1 MKKFVYITIIIGVL
15 FTINGCGHKVYN
27 SKVLE
32 SKEIE
37 IGVVETT
44 ASEYKSI
51 IHWYDGDLNK
61 VSEQKLS
68 YAMLGSAFHN
78 PVYYDN
84 EIYMIPQGLGNKKD
98 SKKVISFNKKDLSI
112 KEFSFNN
119 IALNDV
125 AVSGD
130 YIYTINTLNGDT
142 HICRLNKTNNTVKEL
157 IIEKEYISGFTAVKG
172 KIYAFSSNLSTSL
185 PKFYL
190 YIYDENLELL
200 DKKDITQYGTSQ
212 YKFMNDDDY
221 LYAGVMMTKEEKPSS
236 IILKISLDTNEI
248 ETIDT
253 NQEVP
258 NDILQYK
265 NKIIVTNHDL
275 VINQGTKMTILDK
288 NNEDSEVIDLNNKTE
303 FAGIIGNMLVITN
316 QEKVSLYDIEKDF
329 KLIKETNIEK
339 DDDCYISSIILLK

>member
-1 MKKFVYITIIIGVL
+1 MRKFIYITIIVGVL
-15 FTINGCGHKVYN
+15 FTINGCGRKVCN
-27 SKVLE
+27 SKVLDSE
-32 SKEIE
+32 EIK

-44 ASEYKSI
+44 GSEYKSI
-51 IHWYDGDLNK
+51 IHWYDGNLNK

-112 KEFSFNN
+112 KEFSFKN

-125 AVSGD
+125 TVSED
-130 YIYTINTLNGDT
+130 YVYTINTLNGDT
-142 HICRLNKTNNTVKEL
+142 HICRLNKTNNTVKEI
-157 IIEKEYISGFTAVKG
+157 IIEKEYISGFTAVKD
-172 KIYAFSSNLSTSL
+172 KIYAFSSNLSTSF

-190 YIYDENLELL
+190 YIYDENLDLL
-200 DKKDITQYGTSQ
+200 DKKDITEYGTGQ

-221 LYAGVMMTKEEKPSS
+221 LYVGVTVTKEEKPSS
-236 IILKISLDTNEI
+236 TILKISLDTNKI
-248 ETIDT
+248 ETIDI
-253 NQEVP
+253 NEEFP

-265 NKIIVTNHDL
+265 DKIIVTNHDL
-275 VINQGTKMTILDK
+275 IINQGTKMTILDK

-303 FAGIIGNMLVITN
+303 FSGIVENMLIIAN

-329 KLIKETNIEK
+329 KLIKETKIEK
-339 DDDCYISSIILLK
+339 DNDCYISSIILLK